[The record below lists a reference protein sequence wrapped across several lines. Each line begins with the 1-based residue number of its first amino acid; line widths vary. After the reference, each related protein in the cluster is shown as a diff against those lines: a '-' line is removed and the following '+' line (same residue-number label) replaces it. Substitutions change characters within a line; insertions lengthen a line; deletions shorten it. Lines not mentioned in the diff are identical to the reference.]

1 MSSLVTD
8 RARFRLPVRIRSK
21 RAPDIGYSA
30 RFKLTDRISVLPFVQ
45 TVEESTDSLPATV
58 HVVLQPDAAA
68 VGKRP
73 SPRRWCSI
81 GRDGITIRGLCDA
94 DRYRV
99 ISRGWGR
106 LNGNDVQLHLP
117 KDDDEL
123 EVCWSI
129 VYRAYSSMIDPPAG
143 SLVEPRPQK
152 RELPEHSRTILC

>member
-30 RFKLTDRISVLPFVQ
+30 RFKLADRLSGLAHVE
-45 TVEESTDSLPATV
+45 TVEEPSDSLPAPV
-58 HVVLQPDAAA
+58 HVMLQPD
-68 VGKRP
+68 VPTERKRHA
-73 SPRRWCSI
+73 PRRWCSI
-81 GRDGITIRGLCDA
+81 SRDGITIRGLSDA

-99 ISRGWGR
+99 ISRGWGK
-106 LNGNDVQLHLP
+106 LNGNDVLLHLP
-117 KDDDEL
+117 KDDDEM

-129 VYRAYSSMIDPPAG
+129 VHRAYCSMIDPPAG
-143 SLVEPRPQK
+143 TLAETGSQR